1 MSGCDVTL
9 ILVSTLSSVK
19 SVFMSISACLV
30 SLYTV
35 PRKLRG
41 RESWKSRPFTITRSP
56 TVIVPTRQQTQ
67 RVKQMPTIWIYPFI
81 CLYNNTWMGF
91 MKATKADKGFYS
103 LTLSPP
109 LVISF
114 SASGL
119 FYLLFV
125 PLFHAC
131 CVSFSFLSV
140 LSFFFLLSSFQIHNF
155 LCCAVDTHHEH
166 KEANSG

>member
-1 MSGCDVTL
+1 MSGRDVTL

-56 TVIVPTRQQTQ
+56 TVIVPTQQQTQ
-67 RVKQMPTIWIYPFI
+67 RVKQIPIIWIYPFI
-81 CLYNNTWMGF
+81 CLYNNSWMGF

-114 SASGL
+114 SASG
-119 FYLLFV
+119 

-140 LSFFFLLSSFQIHNF
+140 LSFFFCFPLSKYTIFSVV
-155 LCCAVDTHHEH
+155 L
-166 KEANSG
+166 